1 MTVWALRFF
10 ASVLLLVAV
19 IAAVADGTRT
29 LAAERLVL
37 TSAGEQWS
45 KIAPNSFRYAQTY
58 VQRTTHPLVWE
69 TGVRTLLLLPT
80 WALFGGLGFLLAY
93 IGRRRRRVNVFAN

>member
-1 MTVWALRFF
+1 MRVWALRFF
-10 ASVLLLVAV
+10 ASVLLLIAV

-29 LAAERLVL
+29 MAAERLVV
-37 TSAGEQWS
+37 TSAGEQWG
-45 KIAPNSFRYAQTY
+45 KIAPNSLRSAQTY

>member
-10 ASVLLLVAV
+10 ASALLLVAV

-45 KIAPNSFRYAQTY
+45 KIAPNSFRYVQTY

>member
-10 ASVLLLVAV
+10 ASLLLLIAV

-29 LAAERLVL
+29 MAAERLVV
-37 TSAGEQWS
+37 TSAGEHWG
-45 KIAPNSFRYAQTY
+45 KIAPNSLKYAQTY
-58 VQRTTHPLVWE
+58 VQRTAHPLVWD
-69 TGVRTLLLLPT
+69 TGVRPLLLLPT